1 MQKARASR
9 WMAIMGPLL
18 AAAAFVAPTLAAQ
31 MDASSLLRAGRFQ
44 ELDDHYSAVQ
54 GQFDAGKI
62 SGDELRNEFRSFY
75 PTDRDLEATL
85 DGWVRAFPKSY
96 VARLARAIYYKRVG
110 FEERGGEY
118 ISKTSA
124 ERIRNMDSAL
134 GKAIRDFGASME
146 MESKPYLS
154 YFYVLD
160 ISNQYAGVPYTR
172 QLYEKAVA
180 LSPTSFGLRLK
191 FMSALEAK
199 WGGSLQEMRAFM
211 EECRNAHLSDPQL
224 HQLQAMV
231 YEDEGWEDVN
241 YRNDLIGAEVAYRK
255 ALEQAANECETC
267 VHADTAL
274 ILVLM
279 KLGKYGDAISYL
291 NSYLRTH
298 PRNLWALANRGMSY
312 MQSGNPREAIAD
324 WNLAA
329 AAGDDYSQYHLG
341 MAYVTGIPEILEAD
355 TTIGFEWL
363 RKSADQGNADAKRS
377 LPPPPGSQAQPR
389 R

>member
-1 MQKARASR
+1 
-9 WMAIMGPLL
+9 
-18 AAAAFVAPTLAAQ
+18 
-31 MDASSLLRAGRFQ
+31 
-44 ELDDHYSAVQ
+44 
-54 GQFDAGKI
+54 
-62 SGDELRNEFRSFY
+62 
-75 PTDRDLEATL
+75 
-85 DGWVRAFPKSY
+85 
-96 VARLARAIYYKRVG
+96 
-110 FEERGGEY
+110 
-118 ISKTSA
+118 
-124 ERIRNMDSAL
+124 
-134 GKAIRDFGASME
+134 
-146 MESKPYLS
+146 
-154 YFYVLD
+154 
-160 ISNQYAGVPYTR
+160 
-172 QLYEKAVA
+172 
-180 LSPTSFGLRLK
+180 
-191 FMSALEAK
+191 
-199 WGGSLQEMRAFM
+199 
-211 EECRNAHLSDPQL
+211 
-224 HQLQAMV
+224 MV